1 MLLGIE
7 RGSFEMSYYLFL
19 IKIASAVKAVTAI
32 HTNCGPA
39 APHYSLSRLGPAQAG
54 RTAAAATGGLP
65 GCALSPPRRPPPA
78 QQPPRPG
85 QLPVT
90 RTRNFSPRPARAGQ
104 LAGGSDS
111 AGSEDSEMMPVAVP
125 VGHVRKK

>member
-32 HTNCGPA
+32 RTNCGPA
-39 APHYSLSRLGPAQAG
+39 APHYSLSSLGPAQAG

-85 QLPVT
+85 QAATGPG
-90 RTRNFSPRPARAGQ
+90 RATQ
-104 LAGGSDS
+104 SVAGGSDS